1 MEHSDLVAEMAQVE
15 HLSTQD
21 RLHLARMRRAQQLK
35 IAKQKEKEWLKA
47 QRSRDRLGTQTS
59 SYKRHITFED
69 SVVLLE
75 AAARNDIA
83 EVAKLLQKGV
93 TPDATNMDGLTA
105 LHQCCIDDNAE
116 MLNLL
121 LDYGANVN
129 AQDSERWTPLH
140 AAATCGHL
148 NLVKILIGRGANLLA
163 VNADGNMPYDICD
176 DEEALDYIEAEMS
189 KRGVTQELIDETRAA
204 TETQMLHD
212 LQDIALQGGDLEIPD
227 PQGATPLHIASANG
241 YTRVVE
247 FLLEHHTSTD
257 AVDND
262 LWTPVHAAACWGHM
276 EVLEMLAQS
285 GADLN
290 AKNKNDETPSDICE
304 DPEIRERIEQLKTEQ
319 ESKRLAEA
327 QRKRVR
333 RSQSN
338 NTRAQSVRRTSL
350 RDKGLT
356 TKKDAVEEARF
367 RLQAQEGYTTPD
379 GVASG
384 AAAPNNAT
392 GAVAAT
398 ANGDNNNPSSGS
410 VSSSSKHA
418 TSMSSSSS
426 ASINTTSTSTS
437 SSSNNATTTTTTIIS
452 NGNSNNNNNNNAA
465 SSTPPPPHHHHHHHI
480 SNGGTTH
487 LNNINNNN
495 NSSNNGGGNAVS
507 NNVRHMNNLNNNNS
521 SMMNGHHHHGR
532 TTATKGGGSGSPN
545 GDGSPTLNQYDRR
558 SPEGKDNDETYL
570 IEGVGTGAGK
580 SRGSS
585 PLLTGGATTGGLVS
599 GAGGHHL
606 HHQHSSIPAN
616 GGQSSSLSAAS
627 ATAAS
632 TGQGAAASTGA
643 AAAEVYSTSNSE
655 NGKINVQVTVLV
667 DPSVAG
673 TLADLKKHRSQNRSS
688 VSPEN
693 GSLLSGTAPS
703 LTGSLSNGAGNGTM
717 TPTNG
722 AMMGGAGSSGT
733 PVELSLVS
741 NDLHHHHH
749 QLHHSPHLAHHRTAQ
764 QQHQQQHY
772 DGSVIGTGTGNGSL
786 HGGSLATT
794 GESEPGTPGG
804 TLSKFSGN
812 TSDVVSDSTRSR
824 RCCVLM

>member
-35 IAKQKEKEWLKA
+35 VAKQREKEWLKA
-47 QRSRDRLGTQTS
+47 QRSKDRMGNQQHMS

-121 LDYGANVN
+121 LDFGANVN

-148 NLVKILIGRGANLLA
+148 NLVKILIARGANLLS

-204 TETQMLHD
+204 TETQMLKD
-212 LQDIALQGGDLEIPD
+212 LQDIAAQGGDLEVPD
-227 PQGATPLHIASANG
+227 SQGATPLHIASANG
-241 YTRVVE
+241 YTRAVE
-247 FLLEHHTSTD
+247 FLLEQHVSTD
-257 AVDND
+257 AVDHD
-262 LWTPVHAAACWGHM
+262 LWTPVHAAACWGHL

-304 DPEIRERIEQLKTEQ
+304 DPEIRERIEQLKSEQ

-379 GVASG
+379 GAPPP
-384 AAAPNNAT
+384 AA
-392 GAVAAT
+392 
-398 ANGDNNNPSSGS
+398 
-410 VSSSSKHA
+410 
-418 TSMSSSSS
+418 
-426 ASINTTSTSTS
+426 
-437 SSSNNATTTTTTIIS
+437 NNATTNAVNNSIKNS
-452 NGNSNNNNNNNAA
+452 NGHLNSVNNNNSLNNGKTNNGTNVTLNNGLNINNTRYNNHLNNNNNNN
-465 SSTPPPPHHHHHHHI
+465 
-480 SNGGTTH
+480 
-487 LNNINNNN
+487 NNISRKDQNYGGHGTNTT
-495 NSSNNGGGNAVS
+495 SS
-507 NNVRHMNNLNNNNS
+507 S
-521 SMMNGHHHHGR
+521 SSAYS
-532 TTATKGGGSGSPN
+532 TSS
-545 GDGSPTLNQYDRR
+545 SQPTSLIQYDRR
-558 SPEGKDNDETYL
+558 SPEGKDNDSFMS
-570 IEGVGTGAGK
+570 EGSNGAAKMLNIHNNNINGNLV
-580 SRGSS
+580 SS
-585 PLLTGGATTGGLVS
+585 NSSSNQQSNIPNAATATT
-599 GAGGHHL
+599 
-606 HHQHSSIPAN
+606 
-616 GGQSSSLSAAS
+616 
-627 ATAAS
+627 T
-632 TGQGAAASTGA
+632 T
-643 AAAEVYSTSNSE
+643 EVYSTSNNE

-693 GSLLSGTAPS
+693 GSLLSGQS
-703 LTGSLSNGAGNGTM
+703 LGSLNQN
-717 TPTNG
+717 
-722 AMMGGAGSSGT
+722 GGAHNNAMGQPLELALVSAAAADHHHHYTTTHHHGGGGGSSGNGSIT
-733 PVELSLVS
+733 GGDKSAISTLSR
-741 NDLHHHHH
+741 
-749 QLHHSPHLAHHRTAQ
+749 A
-764 QQHQQQHY
+764 
-772 DGSVIGTGTGNGSL
+772 TGNGSL
-786 HGGSLATT
+786 LMAA
-794 GESEPGTPGG
+794 GTVEGNNSTPSG
-804 TLSKFSGN
+804 TLNKFSGN

-824 RCCVLM
+824 RCCVVM

>member
-1 MEHSDLVAEMAQVE
+1 MEHSDLVSEMAQVE

-35 IAKQKEKEWLKA
+35 VAKQREKEWLKA
-47 QRSRDRLGTQTS
+47 QRSKDRMAVSQQH
-59 SYKRHITFED
+59 YKRHITFED

-75 AAARNDIA
+75 AAARNDIV

-148 NLVKILIGRGANLLA
+148 NLVKILIGRGANLLS

-204 TETQMLHD
+204 TETQMLRD
-212 LQDIALQGGDLEIPD
+212 LQDLAEKGGDLEVPD
-227 PQGATPLHIASANG
+227 SHGATPLHIASANG
-241 YTRVVE
+241 YTRAVE
-247 FLLEHHTSTD
+247 FLLEQHVSTD
-257 AVDND
+257 AVDHD
-262 LWTPVHAAACWGHM
+262 LWTPVHAAACWGHL

-304 DPEIRERIEQLKTEQ
+304 DPEIRERIEQLKSEQ

-379 GVASG
+379 GTTIPNSNSG
-384 AAAPNNAT
+384 TP
-392 GAVAAT
+392 
-398 ANGDNNNPSSGS
+398 NGDNNNRSSWS
-410 VSSSSKHA
+410 SRSNSSHASSSTNNSTVVNNTKNSNGHLNSVNNNSINSNNSTSVTLNNGLSNTRYNNHLNNNNNSNSKDHNLA
-418 TSMSSSSS
+418 HGTTTTSSSSS
-426 ASINTTSTSTS
+426 AYSTS
-437 SSSNNATTTTTTIIS
+437 SSQH
-452 NGNSNNNNNNNAA
+452 NS
-465 SSTPPPPHHHHHHHI
+465 
-480 SNGGTTH
+480 
-487 LNNINNNN
+487 L
-495 NSSNNGGGNAVS
+495 V
-507 NNVRHMNNLNNNNS
+507 
-521 SMMNGHHHHGR
+521 
-532 TTATKGGGSGSPN
+532 
-545 GDGSPTLNQYDRR
+545 QYDRR
-558 SPEGKDNDETYL
+558 SPEGKDNDSFLSE
-570 IEGVGTGAGK
+570 
-580 SRGSS
+580 SS
-585 PLLTGGATTGGLVS
+585 G
-599 GAGGHHL
+599 
-606 HHQHSSIPAN
+606 
-616 GGQSSSLSAAS
+616 
-627 ATAAS
+627 
-632 TGQGAAASTGA
+632 
-643 AAAEVYSTSNSE
+643 
-655 NGKINVQVTVLV
+655 

-693 GSLLSGTAPS
+693 GSLLSAQSLGS
-703 LTGSLSNGAGNGTM
+703 LTGNGT
-717 TPTNG
+717 
-722 AMMGGAGSSGT
+722 GGQ
-733 PVELSLVS
+733 PLELSLVS
-741 NDLHHHHH
+741 SSDHHF
-749 QLHHSPHLAHHRTAQ
+749 Q
-764 QQHQQQHY
+764 QQHH
-772 DGSVIGTGTGNGSL
+772 GNGGEKSTVSTLSNATGNGTVAMA
-786 HGGSLATT
+786 GIVG
-794 GESEPGTPGG
+794 PDGTPSG
-804 TLSKFSGN
+804 TLNKFSGN
-812 TSDVVSDSTRSR
+812 TSEVVSDSTRSR
-824 RCCVLM
+824 RCCVVM

>member
-1 MEHSDLVAEMAQVE
+1 MEHSDLVSEMAQVE

-35 IAKQKEKEWLKA
+35 VAKQREKEWLKA
-47 QRSRDRLGTQTS
+47 QRSKDRMVANQS
-59 SYKRHITFED
+59 HYKRHITFED

-75 AAARNDIA
+75 AAARNDIV

-148 NLVKILIGRGANLLA
+148 NLVKILIGRGANLLS

-204 TETQMLHD
+204 TETQMLRD
-212 LQDIALQGGDLEIPD
+212 LQDLTEKGGDMEVPD
-227 PQGATPLHIASANG
+227 SHGATPLHIASANG
-241 YTRVVE
+241 YTRAVE
-247 FLLEHHTSTD
+247 FLLEQHVSTD
-257 AVDND
+257 AVDHD
-262 LWTPVHAAACWGHM
+262 LWTPVHAAACWGHL

-304 DPEIRERIEQLKTEQ
+304 DPEIRERIEQLKSEQ

-367 RLQAQEGYTTPD
+367 RLQVQEGYTTPD
-379 GVASG
+379 GATV
-384 AAAPNNAT
+384 PNANSAT
-392 GAVAAT
+392 P
-398 ANGDNNNPSSGS
+398 NGDNNNRSSW
-410 VSSSSKHA
+410 SSRSNSSHA
-418 TSMSSSSS
+418 
-426 ASINTTSTSTS
+426 STST
-437 SSSNNATTTTTTIIS
+437 NNSTVVNNSKNS
-452 NGNSNNNNNNNAA
+452 NGHLNSVNNNSINSNNSTNVTPNHGLSNTRYNN
-465 SSTPPPPHHHHHHHI
+465 
-480 SNGGTTH
+480 H
-487 LNNINNNN
+487 LNNNN
-495 NSSNNGGGNAVS
+495 NS
-507 NNVRHMNNLNNNNS
+507 NS
-521 SMMNGHHHHGR
+521 KDHNYGHGA
-532 TTATKGGGSGSPN
+532 TTTSSTSSAYSTSSSQHN
-545 GDGSPTLNQYDRR
+545 SLIQYDRR
-558 SPEGKDNDETYL
+558 SPEGKDNDSFMSE
-570 IEGVGTGAGK
+570 
-580 SRGSS
+580 SS
-585 PLLTGGATTGGLVS
+585 G
-599 GAGGHHL
+599 
-606 HHQHSSIPAN
+606 
-616 GGQSSSLSAAS
+616 
-627 ATAAS
+627 
-632 TGQGAAASTGA
+632 
-643 AAAEVYSTSNSE
+643 
-655 NGKINVQVTVLV
+655 

-693 GSLLSGTAPS
+693 GSLLSAQSLGS
-703 LTGSLSNGAGNGTM
+703 LTGNGT
-717 TPTNG
+717 
-722 AMMGGAGSSGT
+722 GGQ
-733 PVELSLVS
+733 PLELSLVS
-741 NDLHHHHH
+741 SSDHHFS
-749 QLHHSPHLAHHRTAQ
+749 QQQQQ
-764 QQHQQQHY
+764 QQHH
-772 DGSVIGTGTGNGSL
+772 GNGGEKSAISTLSNATGNGTL
-786 HGGSLATT
+786 AMAGAGGVD
-794 GESEPGTPGG
+794 GTNSG
-804 TLSKFSGN
+804 TLNKFSGN
-812 TSDVVSDSTRSR
+812 TSEVVSDSTRSR
-824 RCCVLM
+824 RCCVVM

>member
-1 MEHSDLVAEMAQVE
+1 M
-15 HLSTQD
+15 
-21 RLHLARMRRAQQLK
+21 
-35 IAKQKEKEWLKA
+35 
-47 QRSRDRLGTQTS
+47 GTQTS

-148 NLVKILIGRGANLLA
+148 NLVKILIARGANLLA

-262 LWTPVHAAACWGHM
+262 LWTPVHAAACWGHL

-367 RLQAQEGYTTPD
+367 RLQAQ
-379 GVASG
+379 
-384 AAAPNNAT
+384 
-392 GAVAAT
+392 
-398 ANGDNNNPSSGS
+398 
-410 VSSSSKHA
+410 
-418 TSMSSSSS
+418 
-426 ASINTTSTSTS
+426 
-437 SSSNNATTTTTTIIS
+437 
-452 NGNSNNNNNNNAA
+452 
-465 SSTPPPPHHHHHHHI
+465 
-480 SNGGTTH
+480 
-487 LNNINNNN
+487 
-495 NSSNNGGGNAVS
+495 
-507 NNVRHMNNLNNNNS
+507 
-521 SMMNGHHHHGR
+521 
-532 TTATKGGGSGSPN
+532 
-545 GDGSPTLNQYDRR
+545 
-558 SPEGKDNDETYL
+558 
-570 IEGVGTGAGK
+570 
-580 SRGSS
+580 
-585 PLLTGGATTGGLVS
+585 
-599 GAGGHHL
+599 
-606 HHQHSSIPAN
+606 
-616 GGQSSSLSAAS
+616 
-627 ATAAS
+627 
-632 TGQGAAASTGA
+632 
-643 AAAEVYSTSNSE
+643 
-655 NGKINVQVTVLV
+655 
-667 DPSVAG
+667 
-673 TLADLKKHRSQNRSS
+673 
-688 VSPEN
+688 
-693 GSLLSGTAPS
+693 
-703 LTGSLSNGAGNGTM
+703 
-717 TPTNG
+717 
-722 AMMGGAGSSGT
+722 
-733 PVELSLVS
+733 
-741 NDLHHHHH
+741 
-749 QLHHSPHLAHHRTAQ
+749 
-764 QQHQQQHY
+764 
-772 DGSVIGTGTGNGSL
+772 
-786 HGGSLATT
+786 
-794 GESEPGTPGG
+794 
-804 TLSKFSGN
+804 
-812 TSDVVSDSTRSR
+812 
-824 RCCVLM
+824 